1 MIEFK
6 TGITPEAVEFVKDN
20 LNRIGELVKITHE
33 RNRRDVYY
41 QTAFV
46 GTKDTIILVGG
57 LSSGFDGSGPNA
69 LYQLLV
75 ELGVPEDEAKREIYD
90 SKENSSWFEI
100 EMKLCLD
107 S

>member
-6 TGITPEAVEFVKDN
+6 TGITPEAVEFVRDN
-20 LNRIGELVKITHE
+20 IERIGKLIRITHE
-33 RNRRDVYY
+33 RDIGDVYY
-41 QTAFV
+41 KTTFI
-46 GTKDTIILVGG
+46 GTKDTMIILGG